1 MKIKLRNRLEVLM
14 KDSGVNTFEEMAQ
27 RLTHNQGTR
36 ITRTALSR
44 KFRDDDVTLS
54 LSMIQ
59 AICNELQCLPGDLF
73 ETDVADASPA
83 FVDEL
88 QSRLQPFRYGVIRLQ
103 KSGVGA
109 SDDGESEAEES
120 DATARTLTKS
130 SPSKKGQKPQH
141 PTRREQEALEGPVVT
156 HLHIGKLTKK

>member
-14 KDSGVNTFEEMAQ
+14 KDSGITTFEEMAQ
-27 RLTHNQGTR
+27 RITQNQGMK

-73 ETDVADASPA
+73 ETDISEASPQ
-83 FVDEL
+83 FLDEL
-88 QSRLQPFRYGVIRLQ
+88 RTRLQPFRYGVIRLQ
-103 KSGVGA
+103 KPGGEQTESTQAAEVTSRGA
-109 SDDGESEAEES
+109 PTKA
-120 DATARTLTKS
+120 ATAKETGRPKTD
-130 SPSKKGQKPQH
+130 P
-141 PTRREQEALEGPVVT
+141 ADYDDVVGPAVS
-156 HLHIGKLTKK
+156 HLHIGKLKT

>member
-14 KDSGVNTFEEMAQ
+14 KDSGVNSFEEMAQ
-27 RLTHNQGTR
+27 RLTANQGAR

-54 LSMIQ
+54 LSMME

-73 ETDVADASPA
+73 ETSVSDASPA
-83 FVDEL
+83 FVEEL

-103 KSGVGA
+103 KPKAEGEGDEADTAPTPAEAPTPKPKSTTKKAAVHADGDDDLVGPKV
-109 SDDGESEAEES
+109 S
-120 DATARTLTKS
+120 
-130 SPSKKGQKPQH
+130 
-141 PTRREQEALEGPVVT
+141 
-156 HLHIGKLTKK
+156 HLDVGKLKKT